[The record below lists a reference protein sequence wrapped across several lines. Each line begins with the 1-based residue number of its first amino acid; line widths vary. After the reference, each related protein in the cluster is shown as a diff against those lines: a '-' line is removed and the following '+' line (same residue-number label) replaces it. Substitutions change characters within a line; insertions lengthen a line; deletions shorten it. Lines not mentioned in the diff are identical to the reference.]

1 MAKQGKK
8 KTANVCLTRRER
20 LHFSRALMLEETG
33 VSVLVRWVVF
43 SLSLVV
49 AAFVV
54 WASVT
59 TIDEVA
65 VTEGQVIPAG
75 RVMRVEIQD
84 GGIVEQVLVEEG
96 QRVRKGDTMLVMDP
110 TTMVSSLEE
119 ALLTR
124 EALQLRR
131 IRLQA
136 HIDGATPDYS
146 TVDEKYLDMADDQ
159 MRLFNQTLE
168 SMAIKRRILQN
179 QIVQYEAEISE
190 LDTRGQTLKEQFSLI
205 QEEYA
210 TYEELFERGLVG
222 KTEFF
227 SLRRQFLQVQ
237 DSIHQLPIRRIQVT
251 ERLTESKNR
260 LLKLREDA
268 LEDWIT
274 QLSETSEQL
283 RRYEQILKR
292 SQQNV
297 TQLSILAPVDGMVHN
312 LAVSSPG
319 EVAKP
324 GETLL
329 EVVPLNQQL
338 VVEVRIATRDIGHIQ
353 VGQRA
358 SVKFTT
364 FEFARYGSVPGML
377 QSLSPTS
384 FINEE
389 TGVTYFNGVIGLER
403 NYIGANPDDNRILPG
418 MTVQADL
425 KTGEKTLVE
434 YLLKPIY
441 LSMEQSFRER

>member
-1 MAKQGKK
+1 MAKPAKK
-8 KTANVCLTRRER
+8 KSANVCLTRRER

-33 VSVLVRWVVF
+33 VSVLVRWVV
-43 SLSLVV
+43 LALTLVMATFV
-49 AAFVV
+49 A
-54 WASVT
+54 WASVA

-75 RVMRVEIQD
+75 RVMRIEIQD
-84 GGIVEQVLVEEG
+84 GGIVEEVLVEEG
-96 QRVRKGDTMLVMDP
+96 QRVRKGDAMLVMDP

-119 ALLTR
+119 ALVSR
-124 EALQLRR
+124 AALSLRR
-131 IRLQA
+131 ARLQA
-136 HIDGATPDYS
+136 LVDEREPDYS
-146 TVDEKYLDMADDQ
+146 GVEEKYLDLAEEQ
-159 MRLFNQTLE
+159 MRLHRQTLE
-168 SMAIKRRILQN
+168 SMAIKRKILQN
-179 QIVQYEAEISE
+179 QIKQYEAEISE
-190 LDTRGQTLKEQFSLI
+190 INTRERTLKQQFALI

-210 TYEELFERGLVG
+210 TYEELFDQGLVG

-237 DSIHQLPIRRIQVT
+237 DSIHQVPIRRIQVT
-251 ERLTESKNR
+251 ERLTESRNR

-268 LEDWIT
+268 LQEWIT
-274 QLSETSEQL
+274 ELSETSEQL
-283 RRYEQILKR
+283 RRFEQIIKR
-292 SQQNV
+292 SEQNV
-297 TQLSILAPVDGMVHN
+297 VQLSVTAPVDGMVHN

-329 EVVPLNQQL
+329 EIVPLNQQL

-353 VGQRA
+353 VGQPA

-364 FEFARYGSVPGML
+364 FEFARYGAAPGRL
-377 QSLSPTS
+377 LSLSPTS

-389 TGVTYFNGVIGLER
+389 TGATYYKGIIGLDR
-403 NYIGANPDDNRILPG
+403 NYIGADPDDNRIMPG